1 MRKSTAAVQF
11 AVYVMFAVLPG
22 GLAPA
27 AAQQN
32 PFVGTW
38 GSSLVLLNGSGFAA
52 FVDFYPDGGLH
63 LSGLVT
69 NGGQPLHLGN
79 YQFDQT
85 QLQTTFI
92 EYTPKLCLM
101 GMCEPPPIPL
111 NQPTI
116 TQYQF
121 PNPNELLLSNVDHY
135 VRQPVNPFPL
145 PPAGCN

>member
-1 MRKSTAAVQF
+1 MRKSTTAVQF
-11 AVYVMFAVLPG
+11 AVYVMFAVLAG

-38 GSSLVLLNGSGFAA
+38 GSSLVLPNGAGYAA
-52 FVDFYPDGGLH
+52 FADFYPNGALH
-63 LSGLVT
+63 LSGVVT
-69 NGGQPLHLGN
+69 NGGQPLHLCGS

-85 QLQTTFI
+85 QLQTAFTD
-92 EYTPKLCLM
+92 YTPKLCLM

-121 PNPNELLLSNVDHY
+121 PNPNELLLSNGDHY
-135 VRQPVNPFPL
+135 VRQWSPT
-145 PPAGCN
+145 GCN